1 MKKYFK
7 AGLLIVTLVIP
18 ALIFTFLRFFATNH
32 YNIPYY
38 FPLKDSNG
46 KVVISKNDT
55 VFYKVQELNVE
66 TLNKNNFPQ
75 HPFQGKLT
83 VVHSQSGKCED
94 DSCQLVLSNLE
105 RIYNLRDKIKSL
117 NILTI
122 CDSISN
128 AVIQTPAF
136 ISKDGWIVSK
146 VTPDEYKNVFDKT
159 LKFQTLVP
167 GAKINSVKSKLMLI
181 DNNEHIRGYYNGS
194 DPEEINRLMAEIKIL
209 NLENGLGS
217 RK

>member
-38 FPLKDSNG
+38 YPLKDASGN
-46 KVVISKNDT
+46 VVISKNDT
-55 VFYKVQELNVE
+55 VFYTVQELNIR
-66 TLNKNNFPQ
+66 TLNNSNFPA
-75 HPFQGKLT
+75 HPFKDKLT
-83 VVHSQSGKCED
+83 VIHNLSGKCMD

-105 RIYNLRDKIKSL
+105 RIYNLREKIKSL

-122 CDSISN
+122 RDSISN

-136 ISKDGWIVSK
+136 ISKDGWIVLK

-167 GAKINSVKSKLMLI
+167 GAKTNSVKSKLILI

-217 RK
+217 RQ